1 MNKAEIPLIRLAT
14 DEDLNFI
21 AGSQVKMAMETEQM
35 VLDLTTVSQG
45 VGAVF
50 TDPAKGFYIISESRN
65 ERCGCLLITP
75 EWSDWRNAWIWWI
88 QSVYVL
94 PQHRKS
100 GVFGAMYVYIKQLV
114 NQRSDVSGIRLY
126 VDNTNIPAREVYTR
140 MGMNGD
146 HYRTFE
152 WIK

>member
-1 MNKAEIPLIRLAT
+1 MKKEEIPLIRLAVV
-14 DEDLNFI
+14 EDLDFI
-21 AGSQVKMAMETEQM
+21 ADSQVKMAMETEQM
-35 VLDLTTVSQG
+35 VLDFATVSQG
-45 VGAVF
+45 VEAVF
-50 TDPAKGFYIISESRN
+50 ADPAKGFYIISESRN

-100 GVFGAMYVYIKQLV
+100 GVFGSMYDYIKQLV
-114 NQRSDVSGIRLY
+114 LQRPNVSGIRLY
-126 VDNTNIPAREVYTR
+126 VDNTNISAREVYTR

>member
-1 MNKAEIPLIRLAT
+1 MNKEEIPLIRLAIV
-14 DEDLNFI
+14 EDSVFI

-35 VLDLTTVSQG
+35 VLDFATVSQG
-45 VGAVF
+45 VEAVF
-50 TDPAKGFYIISESRN
+50 ADPAKGFYIISESRN

-100 GVFGAMYVYIKQLV
+100 GVFGSMYDYIKQLV
-114 NQRSDVSGIRLY
+114 LQRPNVSGIRLY
-126 VDNTNIPAREVYTR
+126 VDNTNISAREVYTR